1 MRMPQI
7 ERMDCS
13 TPQATALCS
22 LKGARKIEC
31 ALALPL
37 AYALPAQGT
46 LMISVADIKK
56 DLPDFP
62 DDVIE
67 DWLHYFANE
76 DCGWPPPEPPGDHRW
91 GRLLGGRSLSWWKEV
106 TWKKEM
112 VKCDPDSLA
121 PKTRAIAAT
130 MVTEIGNGTADAVTK
145 RRYQQ
150 ALLHILDHGAF
161 FKPIVAMKT
170 PTGLLVLDGNHRI
183 GAFCGAQILPDAW
196 FAKLNKKRPSLEQEA
211 WIGRHSRGEKPI
223 T

>member
-1 MRMPQI
+1 
-7 ERMDCS
+7 
-13 TPQATALCS
+13 
-22 LKGARKIEC
+22 
-31 ALALPL
+31 
-37 AYALPAQGT
+37 
-46 LMISVADIKK
+46 MISVADIKK

-150 ALLHILDHGAF
+150 AFA
-161 FKPIVAMKT
+161 A
-170 PTGLLVLDGNHRI
+170 HRI
-183 GAFCGAQILPDAW
+183 AVRRYEGEG
-196 FAKLNKKRPSLEQEA
+196 KRSQNWLYP
-211 WIGRHSRGEKPI
+211 
-223 T
+223 